1 MIVVVGLGPAGPDLV
16 TAAAL
21 DAIERVPV
29 ERRFVRTT
37 RHPAA
42 PVVGGARSFDDV
54 YESAATLDEVYD
66 TIAST
71 LLDAARTGG
80 PGGPG
85 GADVLYAVPGSPV
98 VAERTVEL
106 LLERAPEG
114 VDVEIVPALSFLDLA
129 WARLRVDPVAAGVR
143 VVDGHRFAV
152 EAAGERG
159 PLLVAQ
165 CDSAPVLS
173 GVKLAFERETPAT
186 VVLLQRLGLPD
197 ERVVEVAWEDLDR
210 VAVVAPDHLTSLWIP
225 TVAAP
230 VAFELARFHEVVRRL
245 REECPWDRA
254 QTHETLVRYVIEETY
269 EVVEA
274 IAAGDPA
281 LLEEE
286 LGDLLLQVFLHA
298 AIAAQA
304 GEFTI
309 ADVAHAITEKMVRR
323 HPHVFG
329 TVEVEDAAH
338 VARNWE
344 EIKAAEKD
352 GRGDGAGAG
361 PASVLDGIPGS
372 LPALAYATELGRKA
386 AKVHFDWPDA
396 DGVWAK
402 VEEELA
408 ELRAEVRDSSPSPP
422 SSPSSVHEELG
433 DVLFAVAQLA
443 RHLGVDAEGA
453 LRAAGA
459 KFRARFEVVERLAV
473 ERGVDLAASDLAAL
487 DALWD
492 EAKAHEA

>member
-1 MIVVVGLGPAGPDLV
+1 VVVVGLGPAGPDLV

-21 DAIERVPV
+21 DAVRAVPV
-29 ERRFVRTT
+29 ERRFVRTA

-42 PVVGGARSFDDV
+42 SVVEGATSFDHV
-54 YESAATLDEVYD
+54 YESAATLDEVYAAIVD
-66 TIAST
+66 R
-71 LLDAARTGG
+71 LVDAAASDGR
-80 PGGPG
+80 
-85 GADVLYAVPGSPV
+85 VVYAVPGSPV

-106 LLERAPEG
+106 LVARG
-114 VDVEIVPALSFLDLA
+114 DVVVEVVPALSFLDLA

-152 EAAGERG
+152 EVAGERG

-165 CDSAPVLS
+165 CDSSAVLS
-173 GVKLAFERETPAT
+173 EVKLAFEREQPEGA
-186 VVLLQRLGLPD
+186 VVLQRLGLAG
-197 ERVVEVAWEDLDR
+197 ERVLDVAWEDLDR
-210 VAVVAPDHLTSLWIP
+210 ASVVEPDHLTSIWIP
-225 TVAAP
+225 VVAAP
-230 VAFELARFHEVVRRL
+230 VARELARFDEVVRRL
-245 REECPWDRA
+245 REECPWDRV

-274 IAAGDPA
+274 IAAGDAA

-329 TVEVEDAAH
+329 SVEVEDAAH

-344 EIKAAEKD
+344 QIKAAEKE
-352 GRGDGAGAG
+352 GTAAST
-361 PASVLDGIPGS
+361 ASVLEGVPGS
-372 LPALAYATELGRKA
+372 LPALAYASELGRKA
-386 AKVHFDWPDA
+386 AKVQFDWPDV

-402 VEEELA
+402 VAEELA
-408 ELRAEVRDSSPSPP
+408 ELRADP
-422 SSPSSVHEELG
+422 SSFEEVG

-453 LRAAGA
+453 LRAASA
-459 KFRARFEVVERLAV
+459 KFRSRFAVVERLAA
-473 ERGVDLAASDLAAL
+473 ERGVELPAAGLEAL

-492 EAKAHEA
+492 EAKAAERA